1 MLTSLRHR
9 LSGPISHSPAPLTP
23 VVRRPS
29 ARAARRTVAA
39 SLGVAAVTVGLTAC
53 TPTINVP
60 AGVDAAEPICA
71 TVVLMLPDEV
81 GGQSKVRASSQA
93 TAAWGE
99 PGRAITLRCGVEPPA
114 PTTQDCQSVDPGIPG
129 LGTFDWITTQDDN
142 GWTFTTYGREPAV
155 SVQVPTELGGSQPTA
170 SLIDVARAVSEI
182 PTTSHA
188 CR

>member
-1 MLTSLRHR
+1 VTSSPLR
-9 LSGPISHSPAPLTP
+9 PA
-23 VVRRPS
+23 
-29 ARAARRTVAA
+29 AAALGLVAA
-39 SLGVAAVTVGLTAC
+39 AAGLVAC
-53 TPTINVP
+53 TPTITVP
-60 AGVDAAEPICA
+60 AGVDAAEPVCA
-71 TVVLMLPDEV
+71 KVVLMLPEEV
-81 GGQSKVRASSQA
+81 GGQAKVRASSQA

-155 SVQVPTELGGSQPTA
+155 AVQVPTELGGGQPTA
-170 SLIDVARAVSEI
+170 ALIDVSRAVAEI

>member
-1 MLTSLRHR
+1 M
-9 LSGPISHSPAPLTP
+9 
-23 VVRRPS
+23 RR
-29 ARAARRTVAA
+29 AVAA
-39 SLGVAAVTVGLTAC
+39 TLGVVALTVGLAAC
-53 TPTINVP
+53 TPTIDVP

-71 TVVLMLPDEV
+71 TVVLMLPEEV

-129 LGTFDWITTQDDN
+129 LGTFDWITTQDEN

-170 SLIDVARAVSEI
+170 SLIDVARAVAEI